1 MIAKTHIY
9 ECYKIQINKM
19 KHITKFET
27 LEAFKTATDLA
38 KPNISKA
45 GDEFPCVASPS
56 SMGGVG

>member
-1 MIAKTHIY
+1 
-9 ECYKIQINKM
+9 M

-45 GDEFPCVASPS
+45 GDEFPCLASPS
-56 SMGGVG
+56 SMGGGGGN